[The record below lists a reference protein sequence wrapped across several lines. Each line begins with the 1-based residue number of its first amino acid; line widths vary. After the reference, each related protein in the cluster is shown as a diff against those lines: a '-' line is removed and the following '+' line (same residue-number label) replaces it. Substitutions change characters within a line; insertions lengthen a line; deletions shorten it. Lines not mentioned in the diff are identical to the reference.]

1 MIDATMVRVHQ
12 HASGWAK
19 ERQAVGR
26 SRGGLTTKIHAI
38 VDSFGLPLDF
48 LITGGQVHE
57 MKVAHELIRNDCEY
71 LIADRGYDSD
81 QLRKWLEKRHIISV
95 IPGKSNR
102 KIAIEYDKNVY
113 KERNNVERFFN
124 RIKNF
129 RRISSRFDKTARMF
143 KGTLTFVAILLWL
156 KI

>member
-1 MIDATMVRVHQ
+1 MIDATIVRVHQ
-12 HASGWAK
+12 HASCWAK

-26 SRGGLTTKIHAI
+26 SRGGLTTKIHAL
-38 VDSFGLPLDF
+38 VDSFGLPLNFF
-48 LITGGQVHE
+48 LTGGEVHE
-57 MKVAHELIRNDCEY
+57 IKVAQQLVRPDAENLIG
-71 LIADRGYDSD
+71 DRGYDSD
-81 QLRKWLEKRHIISV
+81 PFRSWLKKRYINPV

-102 KIAIEYDKNVY
+102 KISIEYDRDIY

-129 RRISSRFDKTARMF
+129 RRISSRFDKTAQMF
-143 KGTLTFVAILLWL
+143 HGSLVFVSILLWL